1 MIMHNFATETGMLTK
16 NGPLVLRVKGS
27 VDAHTYGEFETVITD
42 LMSRGVYKV
51 AVELSEVEYLASA
64 GIGVLISALSR
75 AQEHGGTIVLMNP
88 TEHVLG
94 VLDVLGMTHVF
105 DIVDDDA
112 SAIEVLS
119 NCAA

>member
-1 MIMHNFATETGMLTK
+1 MHSFATETGLLTK
-16 NGPLVLRVKGS
+16 NGPLVLRVRGAI
-27 VDAHTYGEFETVITD
+27 DAHTYSEFETVMTG
-42 LMSRGVYKV
+42 LLSRGVYKV

-88 TEHVLG
+88 TDS
-94 VLDVLGMTHVF
+94 VLDVLDILGMTHVF
-105 DIVDDDA
+105 SIVDDDA
-112 SAIEVLS
+112 SAIELLS